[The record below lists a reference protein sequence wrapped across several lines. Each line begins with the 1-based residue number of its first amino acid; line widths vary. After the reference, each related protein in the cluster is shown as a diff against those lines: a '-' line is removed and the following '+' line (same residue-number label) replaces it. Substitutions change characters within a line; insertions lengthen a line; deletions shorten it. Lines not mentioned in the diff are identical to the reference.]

1 MPFFVAPQ
9 LRSMNSNTEALTI
22 DIWSDVL
29 CPFCYI
35 GKRELEGALQHF
47 EHRDNVRVTWHS
59 FELDPNAPRGGEQDT
74 YGMLAERYGISRIEA
89 MQRVQGVVE
98 RAAGVGLTFHMDL
111 ARPTNSFDAHRLLQF
126 AKQQGLGGVMKERL
140 LHAYFSE
147 GAHIA
152 DHAVLQQL
160 SVEVGLEAAAVAQVL
175 ASDAFTAE
183 VRADEQDARRIGI
196 QGVPFFVMDQRVDV
210 RGAQA
215 QETFLGALRQA
226 WETRG

>member
-1 MPFFVAPQ
+1 M
-9 LRSMNSNTEALTI
+9 STTTEALNI

-47 EHRDNVRVTWHS
+47 EHRDKVHITWHS
-59 FELDPNAPRGGEQDT
+59 FELDPHAARGGEQDT
-74 YGMLAERYGISRIEA
+74 YSMLAERYGISLAEA
-89 MQRVQGVVE
+89 SQRVQGVVE
-98 RAAGVGLTFHMDL
+98 RAAGVGLTFRMDL

-126 AKQQGLGGVMKERL
+126 AKQQGTGGAMKERL
-140 LHAYFSE
+140 LQAYFSE

-160 SVEVGLEAAAVAQVL
+160 AVEVGLEAAAVAQVL
-175 ASDAFTAE
+175 ATDAFTAE

-196 QGVPFFVMDQRVDV
+196 QGVPFFVLDQRLAV

-226 WETRG
+226 WDTRG